1 MVLLEF
7 ELNPKNWIKNPQND
21 QFKQNRNNK
30 KKNIPKYVCLI
41 YRLGFSQLSD
51 FLSLSQTGLILP
63 DP

>member
-1 MVLLEF
+1 MTNSSRIE
-7 ELNPKNWIKNPQND
+7 II
-21 QFKQNRNNK
+21 K
-30 KKNIPKYVCLI
+30 KKNIPKYVYLI